1 MKDLTVI
8 ENKIYEIRGQR
19 VMLDFDLAALYQ
31 VTTSALNQAVKRNMG
46 RFPDKFMFRLS
57 DTEWSRIASQSMA
70 TSVVRRPKTFF
81 PYAFTEHGVAM
92 LAAVLRSQT
101 AIEMNVSIM
110 KSFVAMGNHIST
122 TTPTA
127 EPSEIRAKLT
137 LLERGCRDNADDVS
151 DLSQDMRKQLDKIY
165 EAIGALS
172 ARLPEAERNAAR

>member
-1 MKDLTVI
+1 
-8 ENKIYEIRGQR
+8 
-19 VMLDFDLAALYQ
+19 
-31 VTTSALNQAVKRNMG
+31 
-46 RFPDKFMFRLS
+46 
-57 DTEWSRIASQSMA
+57 
-70 TSVVRRPKTFF
+70 
-81 PYAFTEHGVAM
+81 M

-127 EPSEIRAKLT
+127 EPSEIRTKLAR
-137 LLERGCRDNADDVS
+137 LERGSRDNADDVS

-172 ARLPEAERNAAR
+172 ARLTEAERNAAR